1 MKIAVTAASGK
12 LGSAIV
18 RQLVSEIGSENVVAI
33 ARSPEKIKI
42 TEVNKRKGDYNS
54 RDDFEKALEGIEA
67 VLIVSGNDYPEKRIG
82 QHRNIIEAA
91 KSNGV
96 KKLVYTSIVGA
107 EEGNEFSPIVSS
119 NRQTEKDIR
128 QSGLNWAIGRNGI
141 YIEPDLE
148 YIGQYKEE
156 GGIKN
161 SAGDGRCGYT
171 SRPELAVAYSSLLL
185 NEELSGQ
192 IYNLFGSPI
201 TQSELAMAI
210 NRNYST
216 EMEYHSLSPEEYLEE
231 RRSALGEFL
240 GTVIAGIYSG
250 IRSGSYDI
258 ASDYEKVTGREHK
271 DIDQMIQEYKSGQV

>member
-1 MKIAVTAASGK
+1 M
-12 LGSAIV
+12 
-18 RQLVSEIGSENVVAI
+18 AI

-42 TEVNKRKGDYNS
+42 KGVDKRKGDYNS
-54 RDDFEKALEGIEA
+54 RDDFEKALKGIEA

-91 KSNGV
+91 KSNGLR
-96 KKLVYTSIVGA
+96 KIVYTSIVGS

-119 NRQTEKDIR
+119 NRQTEKDIC

-148 YIGQYKEE
+148 YIDQYKKE

-192 IYNLFGSPI
+192 VYNLFGTPI
-201 TQSELAMAI
+201 TQSELASAI

-216 EMEYHSLSPEEYLEE
+216 ELAYHSLSPEEYLEE
-231 RRSALGEFL
+231 RKSALGEFL
-240 GTVIAGIYSG
+240 GTVIAGIYNG

-258 ASDYEKVTGREHK
+258 PSDFEKVAGRDHK
-271 DIDQMIQEYKSGQV
+271 SIDQMIQGYRSGQV